1 MHSLEIERYF
11 GHDTNIWP
19 VRLELLP
26 SGPEARAP
34 QSISSL
40 SVPHAPN
47 DFLFLVMKLAGSGAL
62 QISLGGAV

>member
-47 DFLFLVMKLAGSGAL
+47 DFLFFSDEASWVRSTTD
-62 QISLGGAV
+62 LGGAV